1 MGHQEILARIEE
13 KIVRLGEA
21 KKDLQLQISR
31 LKEENES
38 YYRINKEL
46 LAQVDE
52 LTAKNRELEIH
63 RSLPVATNDENRV
76 VSKQRINELV
86 KEIDECIALLNK

>member
-13 KIVRLGEA
+13 KIVRLGKA
-21 KKDLQLQISR
+21 KEDLQLQISR

-52 LTAKNRELEIH
+52 LTDKNRELEIH
-63 RSLPVATNDENRV
+63 RSLPFASNDENRV
-76 VSKQRINELV
+76 VSKQRISELV